1 MKFTR
6 ERAYT
11 AGMVLVLALI
21 LGLGGFAWRSTAKLA
36 EQGGALQRAQRVLTL
51 LAALQAAL
59 TDAETGQRGFTIT
72 GEAVYLDGQRP
83 ARELVDAHMA
93 ELRTLVAGNAEQY
106 VRLVALGPLLTRRFD
121 ALAASI
127 EVRRRAGAGPAQAF
141 EAAGDGRRLHDRVRG
156 AVAELQR
163 SAEAELA
170 AAWGRSSA
178 ATSLAQGLIAAGT
191 GLAVAVAG
199 LAMWLLRRKAQA
211 LQRTLAAR
219 SDGQQRHSHAE
230 QDLARIFEGLPEALC
245 LLDAEGRLVR
255 CSLACEPVLGW
266 SRDALKDSALVDK
279 VQPEDRRRA
288 EKALA
293 AAMAGQ
299 PVRDLR
305 TRWRCQD
312 GNVIQLQ
319 WAAQWS
325 PEAATLLCTARD
337 VTELERLR
345 DQATRMAQALRQ
357 GSAELAQVSARVET
371 LGQLQADFLSTVE
384 REMRTPVAAL
394 AGGLEMLLQDA
405 GPALAGEH
413 RRTTAALRDRARAM
427 QEAINDLLD
436 LSAIEAGQLRLQNEA
451 FDLAE
456 ALNEVAAAVRPL
468 ADKKGLALQLQL
480 AEDLGYARGDP
491 RRVTQVLTK
500 LLRHAIQGT
509 ERGSVSLRA
518 ARQGSTVVCMQVADT
533 GRGMGADEVAQL
545 FSPWRAADA
554 APGEGASHLKLAVSQ
569 RLAQLMGGDIGVTSQ
584 PEQGSTYTLTLPA
597 DNVVHA

>member
-1 MKFTR
+1 
-6 ERAYT
+6 
-11 AGMVLVLALI
+11 
-21 LGLGGFAWRSTAKLA
+21 
-36 EQGGALQRAQRVLTL
+36 
-51 LAALQAAL
+51 
-59 TDAETGQRGFTIT
+59 
-72 GEAVYLDGQRP
+72 
-83 ARELVDAHMA
+83 
-93 ELRTLVAGNAEQY
+93 
-106 VRLVALGPLLTRRFD
+106 
-121 ALAASI
+121 
-127 EVRRRAGAGPAQAF
+127 
-141 EAAGDGRRLHDRVRG
+141 
-156 AVAELQR
+156 
-163 SAEAELA
+163 
-170 AAWGRSSA
+170 
-178 ATSLAQGLIAAGT
+178 
-191 GLAVAVAG
+191 
-199 LAMWLLRRKAQA
+199 
-211 LQRTLAAR
+211 
-219 SDGQQRHSHAE
+219 
-230 QDLARIFEGLPEALC
+230 
-245 LLDAEGRLVR
+245 
-255 CSLACEPVLGW
+255 
-266 SRDALKDSALVDK
+266 
-279 VQPEDRRRA
+279 
-288 EKALA
+288 
-293 AAMAGQ
+293 
-299 PVRDLR
+299 
-305 TRWRCQD
+305 
-312 GNVIQLQ
+312 
-319 WAAQWS
+319 
-325 PEAATLLCTARD
+325 
-337 VTELERLR
+337 
-345 DQATRMAQALRQ
+345 
-357 GSAELAQVSARVET
+357 
-371 LGQLQADFLSTVE
+371 
-384 REMRTPVAAL
+384 VAAL